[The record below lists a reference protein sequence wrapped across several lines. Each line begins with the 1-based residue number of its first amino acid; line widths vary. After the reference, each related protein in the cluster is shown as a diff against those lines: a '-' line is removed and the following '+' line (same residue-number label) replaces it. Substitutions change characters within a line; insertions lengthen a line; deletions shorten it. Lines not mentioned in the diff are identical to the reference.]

1 MAESADP
8 AISVAAVIRAELPHA
23 TFLSALRRGNVRGA
37 LDMGLSPGFLPGR
50 VRIDNPSQALLQKW
64 TDIPK
69 EQGLGTTEMLQAAAA
84 GEIETLILLGAD
96 PLCDFPDRNLA
107 AEAIQKVK
115 TVVAID
121 NFVTS
126 SVAQAD
132 IVLPATAYGEQNGT
146 TTNIEGRVSRVIQK
160 ITPPGSTRDD
170 WMIATELAWR
180 LGGDLGLTSKDEIWR
195 EIAQVAPSH
204 NGITLERVTSDETH
218 EGILVQQSSIDLVL
232 PTPQDTPI
240 ADGYGLR
247 LISGRK
253 LWDGATATVH
263 SPSLQHLAEPPT
275 LKVHPN
281 DLQRLGIPSGSEV
294 RVISTRATENLTAVA
309 DSNIQ
314 RGTAVLPFNQP
325 GGGANRFIDATATIN
340 DIRIETL

>member
-1 MAESADP
+1 MYK
-8 AISVAAVIRAELPHA
+8 R
-23 TFLSALRRGNVRGA
+23 
-37 LDMGLSPGFLPGR
+37 
-50 VRIDNPSQALLQKW
+50 Q
-64 TDIPK
+64 
-69 EQGLGTTEMLQAAAA
+69 
-84 GEIETLILLGAD
+84 
-96 PLCDFPDRNLA
+96 
-107 AEAIQKVK
+107 EAIQKVK

-132 IVLPATAYGEQNGT
+132 IVLPATAYGEQSGT

-160 ITPPGSTRDD
+160 ITPPGSTRDG

-195 EIAQVAPSH
+195 EIEKVAPSH
-204 NGITLERVTSDETH
+204 TGITLERVTSQETH
-218 EGILVQQSSIDLVL
+218 EGILVHESSIDLTL
-232 PTPQDTPI
+232 PSPQDTPI

-253 LWDGATATVH
+253 LWDAATGTAH

-275 LKVHPN
+275 LKVHPS